1 MLGGLLTMSAQELDR
16 LGVVRRVLD
25 GRMRLRTAAE
35 VMGITTRQARR
46 LCRAFEAEGAKGHHA
61 EERAPP

>member
-1 MLGGLLTMSAQELDR
+1 MLGGLLTVSAQELDR

-25 GRMRLRTAAE
+25 GRMRLTTAAE

-46 LCRAFEAEGAKGHHA
+46 GLVVSRKTTSGQ
-61 EERAPP
+61 